1 MRSLALYYI
10 SIPCFAF
17 LRKYTLYP
25 TCRLLLIDLPRT
37 ADYNY
42 KGSIS
47 SSGPLPVQ
55 ESWNHMQDLKHV
67 FSYLKPYRRDLFLA
81 VGLVFVECIFEM
93 VIPMLM
99 SDLVDQGVP
108 SHDMQVIMLQGSKM
122 IICAVL
128 ALITGLLYAR
138 FAARAANGFAA
149 ALREAEYRKLQQF
162 DFANLDHFSSASLV
176 TRMTTDATVLLN
188 AINAGLRP
196 FVRSP
201 VMLAMGLGMAFLLS
215 PKLTIVFLIT
225 TPILTILL
233 TLIVCKVGP
242 LYGRQQSA
250 VDHLNSR
257 IQESL
262 TAIRAIKAFVRGD
275 YENEQ
280 FNAVNTELS
289 DASTETFRYAV
300 LNLPAFQT
308 IMYTAIVCIMW
319 FGGGFILQGDMSVG
333 QLTAFLSYVL
343 QVLNSVMMFSGAF
356 LQMTRSL
363 ASARRI
369 REVLTEQ
376 PDLANAADP
385 LETVPNGQIDFEG
398 VSFKY
403 NAAAQKSALSDITLH
418 IPAGATVGIIGG
430 AGSAKTTLVQL
441 IPRLYDATEGTVK
454 VGGHDVR
461 DYDLTALRDAVGIV
475 LQKNLLF
482 SGTIRDNLKWGN
494 PDAAEEQLWAACRA
508 AHADEFLDRM
518 PDGLDTDLGQGGV
531 NVSGGQKQRLCIART
546 LLKHPK
552 VLIFDD
558 STSAVDT
565 ATESGI
571 RRALAE
577 LTDVTKLIIAQRIS
591 SVQSADLIVILE
603 DGRLHA
609 VGTHAELLEKDTI
622 YQEIYYSQMKGGDPD
637 GE

>member
-1 MRSLALYYI
+1 MND
-10 SIPCFAF
+10 
-17 LRKYTLYP
+17 LR
-25 TCRLLLIDLPRT
+25 LIFR
-37 ADYNY
+37 Y
-42 KGSIS
+42 G
-47 SSGPLPVQ
+47 
-55 ESWNHMQDLKHV
+55 
-67 FSYLKPYRRDLFLA
+67 KPYRRDLWA
-81 VGLVFVECIFEM
+81 AAGLIFIECIFEM
-93 VIPMLM
+93 VIPVLM
-99 SDLVDQGVP
+99 STLVDEGVP
-108 SHDMQVIMLQGSKM
+108 SHNMAIILRQGGLM
-122 IICAVL
+122 ALCAVL

-138 FAARAANGFAA
+138 YAARFANGFAA
-149 ALREAEYRKLQQF
+149 ELRLAEYAAVQKF

-369 REVLTEQ
+369 RGVLTEQ

-430 AGSAKTTLVQL
+430 TGSAKTTLVQL

-577 LTDVTKLIIAQRIS
+577 LTDATKLIIAQRIS

>member
-1 MRSLALYYI
+1 MND
-10 SIPCFAF
+10 
-17 LRKYTLYP
+17 LR
-25 TCRLLLIDLPRT
+25 LIFR
-37 ADYNY
+37 Y
-42 KGSIS
+42 G
-47 SSGPLPVQ
+47 
-55 ESWNHMQDLKHV
+55 
-67 FSYLKPYRRDLFLA
+67 KPYRRDLWA
-81 VGLVFVECIFEM
+81 AAGLIFIECIFEM
-93 VIPMLM
+93 VIPVLM
-99 SDLVDQGVP
+99 STLVDEGVP
-108 SHDMQVIMLQGSKM
+108 SHNMAIILRQGGLM
-122 IICAVL
+122 ALCAVL

-138 FAARAANGFAA
+138 YAARFANGFAA
-149 ALREAEYRKLQQF
+149 ELRLAEYAAVQKF

-233 TLIVCKVGP
+233 TLIVRKVGP

-376 PDLANAADP
+376 PDLANAAEPVD
-385 LETVPNGQIDFEG
+385 TVPNGQIDFEG

-430 AGSAKTTLVQL
+430 TGSAKTTLVQL
-441 IPRLYDATEGTVK
+441 IPRLYDTTEGTVK
-454 VGGHDVR
+454 VGGRDVR

-494 PDAAEEQLWAACRA
+494 PDAAEEQLWTACRA

>member
-1 MRSLALYYI
+1 MND
-10 SIPCFAF
+10 
-17 LRKYTLYP
+17 LR
-25 TCRLLLIDLPRT
+25 LIFR
-37 ADYNY
+37 Y
-42 KGSIS
+42 G
-47 SSGPLPVQ
+47 
-55 ESWNHMQDLKHV
+55 
-67 FSYLKPYRRDLFLA
+67 KPYRRDLWA
-81 VGLVFVECIFEM
+81 AAGLIFIECIFEM
-93 VIPMLM
+93 VIPVLM
-99 SDLVDQGVP
+99 STLVDEGVP
-108 SHDMQVIMLQGSKM
+108 SHNMAIILRQGGLM
-122 IICAVL
+122 ALCAVL

-138 FAARAANGFAA
+138 YAARFANGFAA
-149 ALREAEYRKLQQF
+149 ELRLAEYAAVQKF

-233 TLIVCKVGP
+233 ALIVRKVGP

-376 PDLANAADP
+376 PDLANAAEPVD
-385 LETVPNGQIDFEG
+385 TVPNGQIDFEG

-403 NAAAQKSALSDITLH
+403 NVAAQKSALSDITLH

-430 AGSAKTTLVQL
+430 TGSAKTTLVQL

-454 VGGHDVR
+454 VGGRDVR

-494 PDAAEEQLWAACRA
+494 PDATEEQLWAACRA

-577 LTDVTKLIIAQRIS
+577 LSDVTKLIIAQRIS

-609 VGTHAELLEKDTI
+609 VGTHAELLAKDTI

>member
-1 MRSLALYYI
+1 MND
-10 SIPCFAF
+10 
-17 LRKYTLYP
+17 LR
-25 TCRLLLIDLPRT
+25 LIFR
-37 ADYNY
+37 Y
-42 KGSIS
+42 G
-47 SSGPLPVQ
+47 
-55 ESWNHMQDLKHV
+55 
-67 FSYLKPYRRDLFLA
+67 KPYRRDLWA
-81 VGLVFVECIFEM
+81 AAGLIFIVCIFEM
-93 VIPMLM
+93 VIPVLM
-99 SDLVDQGVP
+99 STLVDEGVP
-108 SHDMQVIMLQGSKM
+108 SHNMAIILRQGGLM
-122 IICAVL
+122 ALCAVL

-138 FAARAANGFAA
+138 YAARFANGFAA
-149 ALREAEYRKLQQF
+149 ELRLAEYAAVQKF

-233 TLIVCKVGP
+233 ALIVRKVGP

-376 PDLANAADP
+376 PDLANAAEPVD
-385 LETVPNGQIDFEG
+385 TVPNGQIDFEG

-430 AGSAKTTLVQL
+430 TGSAKTTLVQL

-454 VGGHDVR
+454 VGGRDVR

-622 YQEIYYSQMKGGDPD
+622 YQEIYHSQMKGGDPD

>member
-1 MRSLALYYI
+1 MND
-10 SIPCFAF
+10 
-17 LRKYTLYP
+17 LR
-25 TCRLLLIDLPRT
+25 LIFR
-37 ADYNY
+37 Y
-42 KGSIS
+42 G
-47 SSGPLPVQ
+47 
-55 ESWNHMQDLKHV
+55 
-67 FSYLKPYRRDLFLA
+67 KPYRRDLWA
-81 VGLVFVECIFEM
+81 AAGLIFIECIFEM
-93 VIPMLM
+93 VIPVLM
-99 SDLVDQGVP
+99 STLVDEGVP
-108 SHDMQVIMLQGSKM
+108 SHNMAIILRQGGLM
-122 IICAVL
+122 ALCAVL

-138 FAARAANGFAA
+138 YAARFANGFAA
-149 ALREAEYRKLQQF
+149 ELRLAEYAAVQKF

-233 TLIVCKVGP
+233 TIIVCKVGP

-403 NAAAQKSALSDITLH
+403 NAAAQKSALSDITQH

-430 AGSAKTTLVQL
+430 TGSAKTTLVQL

-454 VGGHDVR
+454 VGGRDVR

>member
-1 MRSLALYYI
+1 MND
-10 SIPCFAF
+10 
-17 LRKYTLYP
+17 LR
-25 TCRLLLIDLPRT
+25 LIFR
-37 ADYNY
+37 Y
-42 KGSIS
+42 G
-47 SSGPLPVQ
+47 
-55 ESWNHMQDLKHV
+55 
-67 FSYLKPYRRDLFLA
+67 KPYRRDLWA
-81 VGLVFVECIFEM
+81 AAGLIFIECIFEM
-93 VIPMLM
+93 VIPVLM
-99 SDLVDQGVP
+99 STLVDEGVP
-108 SHDMQVIMLQGSKM
+108 SHNMAIILRQGELM
-122 IICAVL
+122 ALCAVL

-138 FAARAANGFAA
+138 YAARFANGFAA
-149 ALREAEYRKLQQF
+149 ELRLAEYSAVQKF

-430 AGSAKTTLVQL
+430 TGSAKTTLVQL

-454 VGGHDVR
+454 VGGRDVR

-609 VGTHAELLEKDTI
+609 VGTHAEFLEKDTI